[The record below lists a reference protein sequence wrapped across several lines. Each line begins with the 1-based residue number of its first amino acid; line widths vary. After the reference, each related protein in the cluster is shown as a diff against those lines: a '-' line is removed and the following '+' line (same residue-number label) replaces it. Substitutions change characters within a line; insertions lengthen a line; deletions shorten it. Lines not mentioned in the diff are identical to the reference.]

1 MDTAKASNLFAN
13 YPQADLMEFINAPIG
28 KGRPIDKKLSPI
40 IAIPT
45 TAGTGSETTGTAIL
59 DIREL
64 KFKTGIASRALKP
77 TLGIV
82 DLDNTATCPK
92 HVAISA
98 GLDVLFHSL
107 ESWTA
112 IPYHDRM
119 PRPANPILRP
129 AYQGSNPISDI
140 FSMWAL
146 KQTVKYL
153 PRIARDPT
161 DTEARQQMLLAA
173 SSAGIGF
180 GNAGVHIPHA
190 FSYPISSL
198 NKGRP
203 KERQYY
209 HPSYDPSVALVPHGV
224 AVSLTAPAVFEFTAI
239 ASPQRHREAAAVFMG
254 DRAGDLDRI
263 RDEDVGKVL
272 SEEVRRFLDLV
283 EVPRGLEQ
291 IGYLSE
297 DISSVSQMALIKICA
312 DTSFSLFKDVYPSDV
327 CWTSPLYFRARDRS
341 RRSSSRASLSDL

>member
-1 MDTAKASNLFAN
+1 MDTAKAANLFAN
-13 YPQADLMEFINAPIG
+13 YPDADLMEFINAPIG
-28 KGRPIDKKLSPI
+28 RGRPIDRKLSPL

-59 DIREL
+59 DITSQ

-112 IPYHDRM
+112 MPYSQRQ
-119 PRPANPILRP
+119 PRPSNPINRP

-140 FSMWAL
+140 FSMWAM

-153 PRIARDPT
+153 PRIAKDPQG
-161 DTEARQQMLLAA
+161 DVEARQQMLLAA

-198 NKGRP
+198 NKGRE
-203 KERQYY
+203 KKKQYM
-209 HPSYDPSVALVPHGV
+209 HPSYDPLVALVPHGV
-224 AVSLTAPAVFEFTAI
+224 AVSLTAPAVFEFTAVS
-239 ASPQRHREAAAVFMG
+239 APQRHREAAAVFMG
-254 DRAGDLDRI
+254 DRAGELDNV
-263 RDEDVGKVL
+263 RDEDVGRVL

-283 EVPRGLEQ
+283 EVPRGLERV
-291 IGYLSE
+291 GYRSE
-297 DISSVSQMALIKICA
+297 DIGAVSE
-312 DTSFSLFKDVYPSDV
+312 TS
-327 CWTSPLYFRARDRS
+327 
-341 RRSSSRASLSDL
+341 